1 MLISLLKNLS
11 LVAVNKSGEYL
22 GHCFGM
28 DHHTSAMEKIMDD
41 PKVREKFSQKMSD
54 MLDFVIESE
63 TNVVFQHYPP
73 DKYEA
78 GGVAFEILYLAT
90 NRDLKH
96 AENLKVFLI
105 IQISLQHIYIN
116 VKILVISRLDSTKT
130 EYF

>member
-1 MLISLLKNLS
+1 MFIFIISFKLIFSCHLLKNLS

-96 AENLKVFLI
+96 AENLKVFPMIL
-105 IQISLQHIYIN
+105 ISL
-116 VKILVISRLDSTKT
+116 
-130 EYF
+130 

>member
-1 MLISLLKNLS
+1 MFIFVISYMLISLLKNLS
-11 LVAVNKSGEYL
+11 LVAVNESGEYL

-90 NRDLKH
+90 NRNLKH

-116 VKILVISRLDSTKT
+116 DYSR
-130 EYF
+130 